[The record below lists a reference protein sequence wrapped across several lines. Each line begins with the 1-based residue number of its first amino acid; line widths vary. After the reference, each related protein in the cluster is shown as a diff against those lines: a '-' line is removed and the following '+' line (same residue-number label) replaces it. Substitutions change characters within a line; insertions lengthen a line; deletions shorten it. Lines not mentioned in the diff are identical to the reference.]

1 MKKGGL
7 FKTIRVFAV
16 LSVALMIAIV
26 LVIMRPKAERQ
37 VPVDKGLLVE
47 VLPAQAENVQMV
59 VEAFGTVTPRESL
72 KLVAQV
78 RGQIVEIH
86 PMFKEG
92 RFVEKQTRLIQIDPR
107 SYSLAVDRRKVQ
119 IQQAEAELRRL
130 EQEVVNLKAR
140 IKIAKSDVKLAQ
152 NEYMRLKAL
161 IDRKV
166 IAQSQLDKSE
176 QAYLASQERLQSLNN
191 QMALIGPH
199 KEQLIAARDMA
210 RVMYQ
215 EAALDLERSSSVAP
229 FAGWVLEKLIEVGQH
244 VNIGQQLGR
253 IYSAGELDIEV
264 RIPAKDLKWFP
275 EDLGRDTPISADVVF
290 KNGGS
295 NTIWNGRVARI
306 KAMMDQRTRTLPMV
320 VEVDDISSSRQQGEQ
335 FRLRP
340 GMFVTVRIKGKK
352 VENVFVLP
360 RYLVYPGDVVY
371 TVKDETLK
379 SKQVKILRGYKDT
392 VIVGEGLSEGDRIV
406 KSPLSSPLDGQIVRL
421 KPNDN

>member
-16 LSVALMIAIV
+16 LSVALVIAVV

-47 VLPAQAENVQMV
+47 VLPARAENVQMV
-59 VEAFGTVTPRESL
+59 VEAFGTVAPRESL

-78 RGQIVEIH
+78 RGQIVEID
-86 PMFKEG
+86 PAFKEG
-92 RFVEKQTRLIQIDPR
+92 RFVERNTRLIQIDPR
-107 SYSLAVDRRKVQ
+107 SYRLAVERRQVQ
-119 IQQAEAELRRL
+119 IHQAQADLKRL
-130 EQEVVNLKAR
+130 EQEVLNLKAR
-140 IKIAKSDVKLAQ
+140 IEIATSDVKLAK
-152 NEYMRLKAL
+152 NEYLRLKAL

-176 QAYLASQERLQSLNN
+176 QSYLASQERLQALTN
-191 QMALIGPH
+191 QMALIGPQ

-215 EAALDLERSSSVAP
+215 EAVLDLERSSLVAP
-229 FAGWVLEKLIEVGQH
+229 FDGWVLEKLIEVGQH

-253 IYSAGELDIEV
+253 IYSAGALDIEV

-275 EDLGRDTPISADVVF
+275 EDLGQDTPISADVVF

-295 NTIWNGRVARI
+295 NTIWNGRVART
-306 KAMMDQRTRTLPMV
+306 KAMVDQRTRTLPMV
-320 VEVDDISSSRQQGEQ
+320 VEVDDTSTSRRVENQ

-340 GMFVTVRIKGKK
+340 GMFVNVRIKGKNIQ
-352 VENVFVLP
+352 NVFVLP
-360 RYLVYPGDVVY
+360 RHLVYPGDLVY
-371 TVKDETLK
+371 TVKDEILAPK
-379 SKQVKILRGYKDT
+379 KVKILRGYQDT
-392 VIVGEGLSEGDRIV
+392 VIIGEGLSEGDLIV
-406 KSPLSSPLDGQIVRL
+406 KSPLSSPSEGQIVRL
-421 KPNDN
+421 KPDGS

>member
-7 FKTIRVFAV
+7 FKTVRVFVVIFSALVIAV
-16 LSVALMIAIV
+16 V

-37 VPVDKGLLVE
+37 IPVDKGLLVE
-47 VLPAQAENVQMV
+47 VLKAQTQDVEMV
-59 VEAFGTVTPRESL
+59 VETFGTVAPRESL

-78 RGQIVEIH
+78 PGQIVAID
-86 PMFKEG
+86 PAFREG
-92 RFVEKQTRLIQIDPR
+92 SFIKQNTRMIQIDPR
-107 SYSLAVDRRKVQ
+107 TYELAVERRGVQ
-119 IQQAEAELRRL
+119 IKQAEAELKRL

-140 IKIAKSDVKLAQ
+140 MKIARSDVRLAK
-152 NEYMRLKAL
+152 NEYSRLKKL

-166 IAQSQLDKSE
+166 IAQSQLDKTE
-176 QAYLASQERLQSLNN
+176 QAYLASQERLQALNN
-191 QMALIGPH
+191 QMALIGPQ

-215 EAALDLERSSSVAP
+215 EADLDLERSTIVAP
-229 FAGWVLEKLIEVGQH
+229 FDGWVLEKAVEVGQH

-253 IYSAGELDIEV
+253 IHSAGELDIEV

-275 EDLGRDTPISADVVF
+275 EDMGQQTPISADVVF

-295 NTIWNGRVARI
+295 NTIWSGRITRT

-320 VEVDDISSSRQQGEQ
+320 VEVDEVSGSKQKKDP

-352 VENVFVLP
+352 VHDVFVLP
-360 RYLVYPGDVVY
+360 RYLVYPGDVVF
-371 TVKDETLK
+371 TVKENTLK
-379 SKQVKILRGYKDT
+379 SNAVRILRGYEDT
-392 VIVGEGLSEGDRIV
+392 VIIGEGLSEGALIV
-406 KSPLSSPLDGQIVRL
+406 KSPLPSPVDGQVVRL
-421 KPNDN
+421 SPDDP